1 MGLGENIKK
10 YRKAKKITQSELA
23 ELIEKSLRM
32 VQKYEAN
39 DVTPSLEIIGHIAKA
54 LDVKRWDLLVSSPD
68 GKTVKEYREDA
79 IDKMLDD
86 FKTLLSWMGYELSD
100 YGDKYFLSSA
110 YDEIIISKDELIDM
124 HDTVMDY
131 AKFTVDR
138 LFKKL
143 NDDEHES
150 TLGEINIVDEP

>member
-54 LDVKRWDLLVSSPD
+54 LDVEKV
-68 GKTVKEYREDA
+68 G
-79 IDKMLDD
+79 
-86 FKTLLSWMGYELSD
+86 F
-100 YGDKYFLSSA
+100 
-110 YDEIIISKDELIDM
+110 ISKFSRRENSKRI
-124 HDTVMDY
+124 
-131 AKFTVDR
+131 
-138 LFKKL
+138 
-143 NDDEHES
+143 
-150 TLGEINIVDEP
+150 